1 MNVKRPSKP
10 VARVLAKVS
19 FLAMLAGVMPGY
31 AAQAASQDGG
41 APATHTGMSGNG
53 RPDSLAPRNAEDNW
67 TCPMHPEIH
76 RHEPGKC
83 PVCKMKLVKAK
94 PKSV

>member
-1 MNVKRPSKP
+1 MNFTQISKTIVHALVSAP
-10 VARVLAKVS
+10 LLAA
-19 FLAMLAGVMPGY
+19 FGGIEPGH
-31 AAQAASQDGG
+31 A
-41 APATHTGMSGNG
+41 APAVVADIRTAGSD

-67 TCPMHPEIH
+67 ACPMHPEVH

-94 PKSV
+94 PKNV

>member
-1 MNVKRPSKP
+1 MNVKRQSEP
-10 VARVLAKVS
+10 VARVLASVS
-19 FLAMLAGVMPGY
+19 FLAVLAGVAPVY
-31 AAQAASQDGG
+31 VAQAAGQDGG
-41 APATHTGMSGNG
+41 GPATNIRAAGSGQ
-53 RPDSLAPRNAEDNW
+53 PDSLVPRNAEDNW

-94 PKSV
+94 PKNV

>member
-1 MNVKRPSKP
+1 MNVKRQSNP
-10 VARVLAKVS
+10 VVRVLANVS
-19 FLAMLAGVMPGY
+19 FLAVLACVAPGY

-41 APATHTGMSGNG
+41 VPATHIRMSGND
-53 RPDSLAPRNAEDNW
+53 RPDSLIPRNAEDNW

-94 PKSV
+94 PKNV